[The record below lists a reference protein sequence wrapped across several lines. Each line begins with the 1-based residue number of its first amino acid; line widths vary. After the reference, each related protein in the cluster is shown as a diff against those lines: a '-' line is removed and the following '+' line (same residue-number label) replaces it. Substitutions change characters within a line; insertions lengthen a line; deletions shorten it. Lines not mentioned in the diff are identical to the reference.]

1 MQISHYMN
9 EPFDLVLGTALSC
22 LYRDVV
28 RVTCLIQRS
37 PLPHQTRVL
46 CKRNARSS
54 RHDIFS
60 LMIIVRIKVDL
71 ISLLRSRY

>member
-22 LYRDVV
+22 MYRDEI

-46 CKRNARSS
+46 CKPNARSS
-54 RHDIFS
+54 
-60 LMIIVRIKVDL
+60 K
-71 ISLLRSRY
+71 